1 MASPPVKPGPMGFR
15 DLDPKAQPKRRL
27 IVSVEGPEKSGK
39 NHFAFT
45 FPGTIA
51 FHSTDHGDEGMI
63 EKFVRGDGV
72 GQRKIKK
79 ASYRVDVPEGA
90 DEKATSKACEP
101 VWSAFRTNYRV
112 GLGTCRSTV
121 VDTGTDIYEL
131 IRMTYFGKLQQVM
144 AHHYAPVNTEMKDLF
159 HEAYSSDG
167 NLCILHRVKD
177 EYLTK
182 VNVAGK
188 EVANKTGQKVMAGFA
203 QTKFETQVHLRTY
216 KEDGE
221 FCAEIVTCR
230 QNPEVE
236 GFVLTGDSL
245 SYAGLGMMVYPDS
258 EEEEWL

>member
-1 MASPPVKPGPMGFR
+1 MAAQQTVRPGAMGFH
-15 DLDPKAQPKRRL
+15 DLDPATKPKRRL

-45 FPGTIA
+45 FPGVIV

-63 EKFVRGDGV
+63 EKFVQGRGV
-72 GQRKIKK
+72 EKRKIKK
-79 ASYRVDVPEGA
+79 AQYRVDVPEGA

-101 VWSAFRTNYRV
+101 VWSAFRTNYRI
-112 GLGTCRSTV
+112 GLATCRSTV

-177 EYLTK
+177 EYITK
-182 VNVAGK
+182 VVQGK
-188 EVANKTGQKVMAGFA
+188 ERADKTGAKVMAGFA
-203 QTKFETQVHLRTY
+203 QTKFETQVHLRTF

-221 FCAEIVTCR
+221 FCAEVVTCR
-230 QNPEVE
+230 QNPSVE
-236 GFVLTGDSL
+236 GFVLTGEML
-245 SYAGLGMMVYPDS
+245 SYKGLGMLVYEDS
-258 EEEEWL
+258 EEGDWA